1 MIAASDTTYECR
13 SARPRVISHNLI
25 AFGTTNAQMATSITC
40 CNCPRRLHA
49 VMSSTQFFSIVFL
62 SILSQTQ
69 PLSVRHVANLS
80 DCREH
85 SERGRDT
92 PTTDDRRHST
102 HRRAVKVNSPN
113 LPSDSVTSTLSTT
126 TLNTQ
131 TTAGFTSTHTEQ
143 SPTVIHS
150 ARSTDL
156 NMLIA
161 ADVFTEVSTRSIPTV
176 VGGGYT
182 TPVTAMQLAVNVST
196 GGNDVMGLFPA
207 PSPVACDTE
216 NLDNKT
222 YKNDT
227 CDWSWHCTPS
237 ATSEKACISNHT
249 HYVCFKLARAIS
261 LYGQPIIAS
270 VGVAGNTVSMLVMF
284 QRDNRQTSFGIYLG
298 ALAVSD
304 TLTLCTSTALWLAQ
318 LLSSSP
324 LMDID
329 CQMRG
334 WLLNSLQ
341 MNGLFLILSVTFD
354 RLISVRF
361 PLKAVVWCDPK
372 RAKIACGVIFGA
384 MWLVNAP
391 FYILNHVET
400 CNVCAIGTPGSVV
413 SLVYPWISAFV
424 GLLVPFVLLVSMN
437 VAIGLAI
444 RSRLPRRALYAPG
457 IGQQTTE
464 SIVMGVAHVMT
475 VCPIQNPEQIAPR
488 DDTQLRPMSPRDRN
502 AIVMLFLVS
511 FTFLLLV
518 TPHFVH
524 VAIFSVVDRTSD
536 PSLHA
541 DYILFFQVSSKLYS
555 TNNACNFLLYCLSG
569 TKFRSDVVRLFRSA
583 SYTP

>member
-1 MIAASDTTYECR
+1 MMS
-13 SARPRVISHNLI
+13 SARFV
-25 AFGTTNAQMATSITC
+25 F
-40 CNCPRRLHA
+40 
-49 VMSSTQFFSIVFL
+49 IVFL
-62 SILSQTQ
+62 SVLCQTQ
-69 PLSVRHVANLS
+69 PLSAKHIADLP
-80 DCREH
+80 DGREH

-92 PTTDDRRHST
+92 SPTDGRRHKT
-102 HRRAVKVNSPN
+102 YRRAVKVNSPN
-113 LPSDSVTSTLSTT
+113 FPSDSITSTLSTT

-131 TTAGFTSTHTEQ
+131 AIAEFTATHTEQ
-143 SPTVIHS
+143 SPTMIHS
-150 ARSTDL
+150 ARPSDL

-161 ADVFTEVSTRSIPTV
+161 ADVFTEVSTRSIPTT
-176 VGGGYT
+176 VGSGYT
-182 TPVTAMQLAVNVST
+182 TPVTAMQLAVNVT
-196 GGNDVMGLFPA
+196 TVGNDVMGLFPA
-207 PSPVACDTE
+207 QSPVACDTE
-216 NLDNKT
+216 SLDNNT
-222 YKNDT
+222 YKNGT
-227 CDWSWHCTPS
+227 CSWHCTPS
-237 ATSEKACISNHT
+237 ATSTKTCIATHT
-249 HYVCFKLARAIS
+249 HYVSFKVARAIS

-270 VGVAGNTVSMLVMF
+270 MGVVGNTVSMLVMF

-298 ALAVSD
+298 VLAVSD
-304 TLTLCTSTALWLAQ
+304 TLALCTSTALWLSQ

-334 WLLNSLQ
+334 WLSNSLQ

-391 FYILNHVET
+391 FYVLNHVET

-413 SLVYPWISAFV
+413 SFVYPWISACV

-444 RSRLPRRALYAPG
+444 RSRLPRRALYSPG
-457 IGQQTTE
+457 IGQQTAE
-464 SIVMGVAHVMT
+464 SIEMGVAHVMR
-475 VCPIQNPEQIAPR
+475 VCPNEDPEQIAPR

-511 FTFLLLV
+511 VAFLLLV

-524 VAIFSVVDRTSD
+524 VAVFSVVDRTSD

-541 DYILFFQVSSKLYS
+541 DYILFFQVSHKLYS
-555 TNNACNFLLYCLSG
+555 TNNACNFFLYCLSG
-569 TKFRSDVVRLFRSA
+569 TKFRSDVVRLFRSP
-583 SYTP
+583 SYTG